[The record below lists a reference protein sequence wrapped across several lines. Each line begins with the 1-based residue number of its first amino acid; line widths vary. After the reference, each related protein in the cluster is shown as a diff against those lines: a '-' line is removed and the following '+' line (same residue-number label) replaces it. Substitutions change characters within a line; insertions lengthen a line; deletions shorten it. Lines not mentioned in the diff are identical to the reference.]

1 VHPRRLL
8 ETSTFRLALVYLAL
22 FGVSALALLGYLY
35 WATAGVLERQITETI
50 QAEIEGLVE
59 QYRSE
64 GLPRLHSVIERRSAA
79 HPDRASVYLLTTP
92 FGGAIAGNIDRWP
105 QARPDDQGWITFTI
119 EERGEDGQLLLRRA
133 RARIFLLSG
142 GFRLLVGREVED
154 RLQMQSQLRQAL
166 GWGLALTLI
175 LGLAGGFV
183 MSRGMLRRI
192 EAINRTTRQI
202 MAGDLGQRIELR
214 GSRDEFDQLAENLN
228 AMLDQIERLLDGM
241 RQVSDNIAHDLRTPL
256 NRIRARIEVALL
268 GRLDEAEARAL
279 LEQTLADAEAMIGT
293 FNALLA
299 IARAEAGSERA
310 PFESVDLDEL
320 TADLAELYGPLA
332 EDKGLQFSSTCT
344 PGLEIV
350 ANRQLLAQA
359 LANLLDNAI
368 KYTPAGGEVR
378 LEAHW
383 SPGGPIVRIDDTGPG
398 IPEADR
404 ERVLERFVRLEAHR
418 STPGNGLGL
427 SLVKAVARLHG
438 ATISL
443 HDNQPGLSVRL
454 IFPGA
459 ERAKQ
464 HPPLGVRAAA
474 PASSPDPARGPA
486 EARAGAATDPRPGS

>member
-105 QARPDDQGWITFTI
+105 RTAPDDQGWITFTI
-119 EERGEDGQLLLRRA
+119 EERREGELILRRA

-175 LGLAGGFV
+175 LGLAGGFL

-192 EAINRTTRQI
+192 EAINRTTRRI

-268 GRLDEAEARAL
+268 GRLDEQEARAL
-279 LEQTLADAEAMIGT
+279 LEHTLADAEAMIGT

-310 PFESVDLDEL
+310 PFEPVDLAEL

-332 EDKGLQFSSTCT
+332 EDKGLQFSSTCP

-368 KYTPAGGEVR
+368 KYTPAGGKVR
-378 LEAHW
+378 LEARW
-383 SPGGPIVRIDDTGPG
+383 SPGGPVVSVDDTGPG

-427 SLVKAVARLHG
+427 SLVKAVARLHR
-438 ATISL
+438 AAISL

-454 IFPGA
+454 CFSGTGRTNHRPPA
-459 ERAKQ
+459 EVR
-464 HPPLGVRAAA
+464 HPA
-474 PASSPDPARGPA
+474 PRRDPARDPA
-486 EARAGAATDPRPGS
+486 EAEAPAAAESRSGP